1 MTDPILLEV
10 LRCKLEAIAD
20 DGSRAIIKTAI
31 SPTVA
36 EAGDC
41 SCTIYSP
48 EGDLVVG
55 GGAVQIHF
63 HAGGDGI
70 RKIFELHGGTI
81 SDGDIFIVNDPYNG
95 GGMHAQDVFVHVPI
109 FADEK
114 LTSESI
120 DISELMHSVMSIV

>member
-1 MTDPILLEV
+1 MARALELMRSGDSFALATV
-10 LRCKLEAIAD
+10 VWRQPPSSGQH
-20 DGSRAIIKTAI
+20 GSRAIIKTAI

-81 SDGDIFIVNDPYNG
+81 SDGDIFIVNDPYDGASHMPDLWVVAPQFCNG
-95 GGMHAQDVFVHVPI
+95 T
-109 FADEK
+109 
-114 LTSESI
+114 L
-120 DISELMHSVMSIV
+120 ISRIN